1 MAVPPIQRSA
11 HAGPASDAK
20 LPWLLDAVLGLLIVA
35 ALPLAI
41 VAIPNTVSVVA
52 DLLPGDID
60 RLGLMRAHGL
70 ALPAMML
77 TVPLAAVAL
86 RRLKVAHILVAGL
99 ALLAVA
105 DAAGGYAGSTFL
117 VGVLRVL
124 HGIGAGVLVPA
135 TLAAAW
141 ERPPW
146 LRALWT
152 GMLALSLVSAQ
163 ALALWPLDGVRSWRI
178 TLQPYPLLTGV
189 SLALAAG
196 YFLVWL
202 VRGEHVTPS
211 PRAKERSRL
220 LLATVPAAGIAFV
233 AISTAN
239 ENWRPSLVVLVAVLA
254 VAAMLALASIG
265 SPEGRTL
272 AYAMVAVGTV
282 VLPSVAQITY
292 VEMGGLGGPGL
303 KGLWLPFCIAGASAV
318 AASVL
323 VRLFGGALTRWLTP
337 LGLLAVVVGLC
348 SVRVLVPAESG
359 MVLVIPFT
367 LLAVGAAVA
376 MTAAMRPAG
385 LGASLFGLALCF
397 PGVLAG
403 YLLGTGIQVMVLQG
417 AKSAQELVD
426 GFVGALH
433 LWALIGGFLVVA
445 VIVLAALL
453 ARRSAPA
460 LADAPYS
467 APVPGTSP
475 SGSGT
480 NPSGSGANL
489 SGSGAGLSGS
499 GTGLSGSGTGLLG
512 SGTGLLG
519 SGTGLSSSGTA
530 GLSDAGTAGVAAG
543 VAGQAA
549 GAAGAEVP
557 GPRAPEADRTEGV
570 KEADRTESAEEAGR
584 AEGAEDDGADVMAAV
599 RARAG
604 RGEVGAFASEAPA
617 SVSAGAF
624 EEPEKSGKPGASGE
638 AAVSKDEPRGTEE
651 RRPDQEAE
659 EPRDDE
665 DRPTGEIPRVTSRVQ
680 ANGSGPD
687 VTDQAG
693 TAETTGPIPPV
704 PPPTQSPEDGTTP

>member
-1 MAVPPIQRSA
+1 MAVPPIERSA
-11 HAGPASDAK
+11 QAGPTSDAK

-86 RRLKVAHILVAGL
+86 RRMKVAHILVAGL

-124 HGIGAGVLVPA
+124 HGIGAGILVPA
-135 TLAAAW
+135 TLVAAW

-220 LLATVPAAGIAFV
+220 LLATMPAAVIAFV

-239 ENWRPSLVVLVAVLA
+239 ENWSPTLVVLVAVLA
-254 VAAMLALASIG
+254 IAAMLALASIG
-265 SPEGRTL
+265 SPEGRTW

-303 KGLWLPFCIAGASAV
+303 KGLWLPFCIAGAAAV
-318 AASVL
+318 AAAIL

-359 MVLVIPFT
+359 MILVIPFT
-367 LLAVGAAVA
+367 LLAVGSAVA

-385 LGASLFGLALCF
+385 LGTSLFGLALCF

-403 YLLGTGIQVMVLQG
+403 YLLGTGIQVMMLQG
-417 AKSAQELVD
+417 AKSAQELVN

-453 ARRSAPA
+453 ARRTASALPY
-460 LADAPYS
+460 APG
-467 APVPGTSP
+467 PGTAGRSDP
-475 SGSGT
+475 GSAGLPDSGTAGRSDSGSAGF
-480 NPSGSGANL
+480 SG
-489 SGSGAGLSGS
+489 
-499 GTGLSGSGTGLLG
+499 
-512 SGTGLLG
+512 
-519 SGTGLSSSGTA
+519 SGTA
-530 GLSDAGTAGVAAG
+530 GLSAPGSAGLSDSRTAGSSDSGSVGHADVG
-543 VAGQAA
+543 GF
-549 GAAGAEVP
+549 AGAEVP
-557 GPRAPEADRTEGV
+557 GPRAPEAGRT
-570 KEADRTESAEEAGR
+570 DDEEH
-584 AEGAEDDGADVMAAV
+584 DNADVMASV

-604 RGEVGAFASEAPA
+604 RGEADAFTRSGAEGASR
-617 SVSAGAF
+617 SAGAF
-624 EEPEKSGKPGASGE
+624 DEPVKSGE
-638 AAVSKDEPRGTEE
+638 ASASGGAEVSKDEPQAAEE
-651 RRPDQEAE
+651 RLPDKPQE
-659 EPRDDE
+659 DE
-665 DRPTGEIPRVTSRVQ
+665 DRPTGEIPRVQ
-680 ANGSGPD
+680 GNGSGPD

-704 PPPTQSPEDGTTP
+704 PPPTQSPEDGSNP